1 MLTKSREKWFFDL
14 AREFGN
20 QLFWKMIITWLI
32 RFESNTY
39 IFLKI
44 VRYLLFYV
52 YNPFGSVSWIN
63 SSNGF
68 CFSIQFTVIYWN

>member
-1 MLTKSREKWFFDL
+1 MLTKSREKWFLDSV
-14 AREFGN
+14 REFGN
-20 QLFWKMIITWLI
+20 QLFWKMISTWLI

-52 YNPFGSVSWIN
+52 YNRFNSVSWIN
-63 SSNGF
+63 SSIGF